1 MILVRKKV
9 LFILMFYSTLNP
21 SLIEAQN
28 LTTTLQ
34 ERTTLKLQPTYANN
48 GIGPENSLEGSSILG
63 PREFKV
69 ELNARKQ
76 PTFEVIGKS
85 KEQLDIFK
93 AATSAGF
100 PINIPFMSQ

>member
-1 MILVRKKV
+1 M
-9 LFILMFYSTLNP
+9 
-21 SLIEAQN
+21 EAQN
-28 LTTTLQ
+28 VTSTLQ
-34 ERTTLKLQPTYANN
+34 ERTTLKLQPTYVNN

-76 PTFEVIGKS
+76 PNFEVIGKS

-93 AATSAGF
+93 AVTPGGF
-100 PINIPFMSQ
+100 